1 MTHEPKSATQHL
13 NRKGWIVT
21 FSGLGVNLALG
32 VLYSWGVFAAA
43 LRSEGWT
50 STQSQIPYM
59 IACAVFAILM
69 VPGGRVQDRIG
80 PKLVLLIASIMTA
93 IGFIFSGLF
102 KTVGGLSIFFGIFFG
117 IAMGFG
123 YATTTP
129 TAIKWFGKEHRGLIS
144 GIVVSGFG
152 LAGIYIAP
160 LTNRLIDQFGLDQAF
175 IILGLFFSAIILL
188 FRLFI
193 ANPPDGFRPA
203 LPAVRP
209 GAKTENKQ
217 AAQLLPVPERPAR
230 DYTWRQMMRT
240 PQFYLLWVM
249 FLFGTFAGLLI
260 LGQLST
266 IGQEQAGLS
275 PAVATSLVM
284 IYAVFNW
291 LGRIMTGLISDK
303 IGRRATLL
311 SIFLIQVVS
320 FLLFVRLTSFF
331 PLALGTAFVAFSFGG
346 MLTNFPAVTADF
358 FGVKNLGLNYGLVF
372 TAWGGGG
379 VFGPFLGGL
388 VHDLTGAYL
397 VSYRVSAIL
406 CFAGALLSLMVRAP
420 REPVVEESQPAAQQS
435 R

>member
-1 MTHEPKSATQHL
+1 
-13 NRKGWIVT
+13 
-21 FSGLGVNLALG
+21 
-32 VLYSWGVFAAA
+32 YSWGVFASA
-43 LRSEGWT
+43 LRAEGWT

-69 VPGGRVQDRIG
+69 VPGGRMQDRFG

-160 LTNRLIDQFGLDQAF
+160 LTNRLIHQFGLDKTF

-203 LPAVRP
+203 LSGVKPGLKPDDKPATTSQP
-209 GAKTENKQ
+209 
-217 AAQLLPVPERPAR
+217 AASDHPAR
-230 DYTWRQMMRT
+230 DYTWRQMMHT
-240 PQFYLLWVM
+240 SQFYLLWVM
-249 FLFGTFAGLLI
+249 FLLGTFAGLLI

-275 PAVATSLVM
+275 PSIAMSLVM

-291 LGRIMTGLISDK
+291 LGRILTGLISDK

-311 SIFLIQVVS
+311 SIFLIQVLS
-320 FLLFVRLTSFF
+320 FLFF
-331 PLALGTAFVAFSFGG
+331 PQMTTYLPLAIGTAFVAFSFGG
-346 MLTNFPAVTADF
+346 MLTNFPAVTADY

-397 VSYRVSAIL
+397 VSYHVSAIL
-406 CFAGALLSLMVRAP
+406 CFAGALLSLLVRAP
-420 REPVVEESQPAAQQS
+420 RESAAGTGSQIDPVETASGS
-435 R
+435 

>member
-1 MTHEPKSATQHL
+1 MTHEPRSTTQHL
-13 NRKGWIVT
+13 KHKGWIVT

-32 VLYSWGVFAAA
+32 VLYSWGVFASA
-43 LRSEGWT
+43 LRAEGWT

-69 VPGGRVQDRIG
+69 VPGGRVQDRFG
-80 PKLVLLIASIMTA
+80 PKLVLLIASVMTA

-102 KTVGGLSIFFGIFFG
+102 KTVSGLSIFFGIFFG

-160 LTNRLIDQFGLDQAF
+160 LTNRLIEQFGLDQAF

-203 LPAVRP
+203 LPNAVTSRKADVKLASILQP
-209 GAKTENKQ
+209 
-217 AAQLLPVPERPAR
+217 AAADRPAR
-230 DYTWRQMMRT
+230 DYTWREMMRT

-249 FLFGTFAGLLI
+249 FLLGTFAGLLI

-266 IGQEQAGLS
+266 IGQEQADLT

-311 SIFLIQVVS
+311 SIFLIQVIS
-320 FLLFVRLTSFF
+320 FLLFAQLTTYL
-331 PLALGTAFVAFSFGG
+331 PLALGTAFVALSFGG

-406 CFAGALLSLMVRAP
+406 CFIGALLSLMVRAP
-420 REPVVEESQPAAQQS
+420 RESAVDEKQPARQS
-435 R
+435 P

>member
-1 MTHEPKSATQHL
+1 MTHEPESATQQLRH
-13 NRKGWIVT
+13 KGWIVT

-43 LRSEGWT
+43 LRAAGWT

-69 VPGGRVQDRIG
+69 VPGGRVQDRFG
-80 PKLVLLIASIMTA
+80 PKLVLLIAAVMTA
-93 IGFIFSGLF
+93 IGFIFSGIF
-102 KTVGGLSIFFGIFFG
+102 TTVSGLSVFFGVFFG
-117 IAMGFG
+117 MAMGFG

-129 TAIKWFGKEHRGLIS
+129 TAIKWFGKAHRGLIS

-160 LTNRLIDQFGLDQAF
+160 LTNRLIDRFGLDQTF

-193 ANPPDGFRPA
+193 ANPPDGY
-203 LPAVRP
+203 
-209 GAKTENKQ
+209 
-217 AAQLLPVPERPAR
+217 LPVWTGKKPGLKTDGKAVTAKQPDGSARVAR
-230 DYTWRQMMRT
+230 DYTWRQMVRT

-266 IGQEQAGLS
+266 IGQEQARLT
-275 PAVATSLVM
+275 PTVATTLVM

-291 LGRIMTGLISDK
+291 LGRILTGLVSDK

-311 SIFLIQVVS
+311 LIFLIQVIC
-320 FLLFVRLTSFF
+320 FLFFARLTAFF
-331 PLALGTAFVAFSFGG
+331 PLAIGTAFVALSFGG
-346 MLTNFPAVTADF
+346 MLTNFPAVTADYY
-358 FGVKNLGLNYGLVF
+358 GIKNLGLNYGLVF

-397 VSYRVSAIL
+397 VSYRVSAVL
-406 CFAGALLSLMVRAP
+406 CFCGALLSLLVRAP
-420 REPVVEESQPAAQQS
+420 RETNREN
-435 R
+435 RI